1 MLAQGTLDTLVMVF
15 ASTAIAYVVGTA
27 LGVVLH
33 LTARDGLRPAPLLNA
48 VLGWVVN
55 IGRSLPFIILLI
67 ALMPA
72 TAALVGT
79 STGVRGV
86 IPPLVV
92 ATAPFVAR
100 MVEQSLA
107 EVSRDAVEAAEACG
121 ASVPRIVFSAPLPE
135 ALPSIVRGIAVTL
148 IAVLGYTAIAGA
160 VGAGGLGDIAIRY
173 GYYRYE
179 NEVMIARSSSSL
191 SWSSLFSPR
200 AAGSPA
206 GWTTARA
213 LGASAG
219 PALARSAAAY
229 KPVGVP
235 VRRAS
240 MHRNPGG
247 GPHGGRHRAAA
258 GHRRH
263 LASFLPICNFHPE
276 RMSRM
281 NSNVSL
287 TRRLALK
294 SLAVAAG
301 LVALGGLS
309 ACGSGR
315 PPRPMQP
322 SSWSPPRLRPMRRS

>member
-1 MLAQGTLDTLVMVF
+1 MLNDFLAEFAPLLIQGTIDTLVMVF
-15 ASTAIAYVVGTA
+15 ASTAVAYVIGTV

-33 LTARDGLRPAPLLNA
+33 LTAPNGLRPVPVLNA

-72 TAALVGT
+72 TQALVGT
-79 STGVRGV
+79 STGV

-121 ASVPRIVFSAPLPE
+121 ASVPRIVFSALLPE

-179 NEVMIARSSSSL
+179 DGAMIATVVLLIVLVQLIQSVCNL
-191 SWSSLFSPR
+191 I
-200 AAGSPA
+200 
-206 GWTTARA
+206 AR
-213 LGASAG
+213 
-219 PALARSAAAY
+219 
-229 KPVGVP
+229 KVD
-235 VRRAS
+235 
-240 MHRNPGG
+240 HR
-247 GPHGGRHRAAA
+247 
-258 GHRRH
+258 
-263 LASFLPICNFHPE
+263 
-276 RMSRM
+276 
-281 NSNVSL
+281 
-287 TRRLALK
+287 
-294 SLAVAAG
+294 
-301 LVALGGLS
+301 
-309 ACGSGR
+309 
-315 PPRPMQP
+315 
-322 SSWSPPRLRPMRRS
+322 

>member
-1 MLAQGTLDTLVMVF
+1 MLNEFLAEFSGLLAQGMVDTLVMLF
-15 ASTAIAYVVGTA
+15 ASTAIAYVLGIV

-33 LTARDGLRPAPLLNA
+33 LTAPDGLRPMPALNA
-48 VLGWVVN
+48 VLGWIVN

-72 TAALVGT
+72 TQAIVGT

-121 ASVPRIVFSAPLPE
+121 ASVPRIVWSALLPE

-179 NEVMIARSSSSL
+179 NEVMIATVVLLIVLVQLIQSVCNYI
-191 SWSSLFSPR
+191 
-200 AAGSPA
+200 
-206 GWTTARA
+206 AR
-213 LGASAG
+213 
-219 PALARSAAAY
+219 R
-229 KPVGVP
+229 VD
-235 VRRAS
+235 
-240 MHRNPGG
+240 HR
-247 GPHGGRHRAAA
+247 
-258 GHRRH
+258 
-263 LASFLPICNFHPE
+263 
-276 RMSRM
+276 
-281 NSNVSL
+281 
-287 TRRLALK
+287 
-294 SLAVAAG
+294 
-301 LVALGGLS
+301 
-309 ACGSGR
+309 
-315 PPRPMQP
+315 
-322 SSWSPPRLRPMRRS
+322 